1 MWQKGSITVF
11 YSLILTLILALISS
25 LLLSAKISA
34 SRAQIAM
41 AMDQT
46 MFSAMAKYDAKL
58 LEEYHLFFLDGGYGS
73 HTLQSGKILDE
84 LESDISYLLKP
95 SKEKTLWGAI
105 DFLEL
110 SLESSGITGYTLAT
124 DQKGSVFREQVVQ
137 YMEDTMVL
145 RGVSSLMEMLVKP
158 DSESSGI
165 VDWIFQSQGIANQGS
180 VLERLENITEGFSVE
195 DLEQGAANP
204 ATGNTEGAGS
214 NGVDRNESSE
224 KISANRGDL
233 ALTTEEKAEVEN
245 TKEVLKSVK
254 KLKSTGILKLVIK
267 SPEKLSD
274 WETQEK
280 LLVSNR
286 NCQSGMGVIE
296 TIEKTDTLKAKY
308 LFQEYLIQNINH
320 YKNQLHETGPAYG
333 LEYII
338 GGKASDIENLETV
351 VGRLLLMRQVANTA
365 YLYTDAEKR
374 GSAQAIAALVT
385 SAVLLPE
392 LAPVVEAAIL
402 LAWAYVESIVDVRGL
417 LSGKSVPLLKD
428 GASWQVGFENLLTAI
443 SDPDGCVRSSGN
455 TYYKDYLNL
464 LLITVSEEKQT
475 MRCMDVIELTMR
487 GLSGKEGF
495 SMDCAIDTLEITMDI
510 EAEGEKAFE
519 ITERRCYRA
528 M

>member
-11 YSLILTLILALISS
+11 YSLILSLILALISS

-46 MFSAMAKYDAKL
+46 MFSAMAKYDTKL
-58 LEEYHLFFLDGGYGS
+58 LEEYHLFLLDGGYGS

-84 LESDISYLLKP
+84 LESDISYLLQP
-95 SKEKTLWGAI
+95 SKGKALLGGI

-137 YMEDTMVL
+137 YMEDTVVL
-145 RGVSSLMEMLVKP
+145 QGISSITEKLLGS
-158 DSESSGI
+158 DSEQSGI
-165 VDWIFQSQGIANQGS
+165 LDWVFQSQAISSQGS
-180 VLERLENITEGFSVE
+180 VLESLENMADGFSVR
-195 DLEQGAANP
+195 DLEAGAVDIGAAN
-204 ATGNTEGAGS
+204 AGTGNIENNKDNNDG
-214 NGVDRNESSE
+214 NELNE
-224 KISANRGDL
+224 DETKK
-233 ALTTEEKAEVEN
+233 EKAEVEN
-245 TKEVLKSVK
+245 AKEVLASVEK
-254 KLKSTGILKLVIK
+254 MKNTSILNLVIK
-267 SPEKLSD
+267 SPEELSG
-274 WETQEK
+274 WETQAK
-280 LLVSNR
+280 TLVSNR
-286 NCQSGMGVIE
+286 KCQSGMGVIE
-296 TIEKTDTLKAKY
+296 TVEDTDTLKAKY
-308 LFQEYLIQNINH
+308 LFQEYLIQNINC
-320 YKNQLHETGPAYG
+320 YKNQIHETGPAYG

-338 GGKASDIENLETV
+338 GGKDSDVENLESV
-351 VGRLLLMRQVANTA
+351 VGRLLLMREVANTA

-374 GSAQAIAALVT
+374 ESAQAIATLVT
-385 SAVLLPE
+385 AAVLLPE
-392 LAPVVEAAIL
+392 LAPMVEAAIL

-417 LSGKSVPLLKD
+417 LSGKSVPLLKTPHT
-428 GASWQVGFENLLTAI
+428 WQVGFDKLLTAI
-443 SDPDGCVRSSGN
+443 SDPDTCVKSSGN

-487 GLSGKEGF
+487 GLTGKEGF
-495 SMDCAIDTLEITMDI
+495 SMDCAVDTLEVEMAVK
-510 EAEGEKAFE
+510 AEGEKVFE